1 MKVLILNCGS
11 SSIKYQLLKIDEF
24 YKLLAKGQIDRIG
37 NSGSNIEQKV
47 DGKETIVVNT
57 DIPDHTK
64 GIDLILKLLADPKHA
79 VLNFL
84 QEIDAVGHRIVHG
97 GEYFSDSVIINDYVK
112 EKVAELVDLAPLH
125 NPANLHGIEAM
136 ERLLPGKPQVGVF
149 DTAFHQTMPEKAY
162 LYGIPYSMYKK
173 YHIRRYGF
181 HGTSHQ
187 FVAEKACE
195 LLEWDITEKKIIT
208 CHLGNGA
215 SITAIDKGKSIETS
229 MGFTPNYG
237 LVMGTRS
244 GVVDPGIIEYL
255 MEHEKISLSDVVE
268 LLNKKSGMFG
278 LSDGLSSDMRDLAE
292 AMLAGNEDAARALNS
307 YAHRVKHYIGAYAA
321 ELNGV
326 DLVIMTGGIGENNWL
341 VRELSLSNM
350 EYIGITLNKEMNK
363 GLRGCDSKICTDC
376 SRVQVMII
384 QTNEELVIAKETV
397 RLVSSQKKTISN

>member
-1 MKVLILNCGS
+1 MILQFLI
-11 SSIKYQLLKIDEF
+11 
-24 YKLLAKGQIDRIG
+24 
-37 NSGSNIEQKV
+37 
-47 DGKETIVVNT
+47 
-57 DIPDHTK
+57 
-64 GIDLILKLLADPKHA
+64 DPKQL
-79 VLNFL
+79 VLTSLN
-84 QEIDAVGHRIVHG
+84 EIDAVGHRVVHG
-97 GEYFSDSVIINDYVK
+97 GEFLSESVLINEDVK
-112 EKVAELVDLAPLH
+112 EKIASLIDLAPLH

-136 ERLLPGKPQVGVF
+136 ERLLPGKPQVAVF
-149 DTAFHQTMPEKAY
+149 DTAYHQTMPEKAF

-181 HGTSHQ
+181 HGTSHK
-187 FVAEKACE
+187 FVAEKACK
-195 LLEWDITEKKIIT
+195 LLGWDIKEKKIIT

-255 MEHEKISLSDVVE
+255 MEQEKLPLNEVVE
-268 LLNKKSGMFG
+268 LLNKKSGMLG
-278 LSDGLSSDMRDLAE
+278 LSDGLSSDMRDLAD
-292 AMLAGNEDAARALNS
+292 AMMAGNVDAARALNS

-341 VRELSLSNM
+341 VRELCLSNM
-350 EYIGITLNKEMNK
+350 EYIGITLNKEMNQ
-363 GLRGCDSKICTDC
+363 GLRGRDSKICTDC

-384 QTNEELVIAKETV
+384 QTNEELVIAQETV
-397 RLVSSQKKTISN
+397 RLVIAQKQIPS

>member
-1 MKVLILNCGS
+1 MRVLILNCGS
-11 SSIKYQLLKIDEF
+11 SSIKYQLLNIEEE
-24 YKLLAKGQIDRIG
+24 YNLLAKGQIDRIG
-37 NSGSNIEQKV
+37 TQGSNIEQKV
-47 DGKETIVVNT
+47 KGKEPIFLRTE
-57 DIPDHTK
+57 IPDHTK
-64 GIDLILKLLADPKHA
+64 GIDLILQFLIDPKQL
-79 VLNFL
+79 VLTSLN
-84 QEIDAVGHRIVHG
+84 EIDAVGHRVVHG
-97 GEYFSDSVIINDYVK
+97 GEFLSESVLINEDVK
-112 EKVAELVDLAPLH
+112 EKIASLIDLAPLH

-136 ERLLPGKPQVGVF
+136 ERLLPGKPQVAVF
-149 DTAFHQTMPEKAY
+149 DTAYHQTMPEKAF

-181 HGTSHQ
+181 HGTSHK
-187 FVAEKACE
+187 FVAEKACK
-195 LLEWDITEKKIIT
+195 LLGWDIKEKKIIT

-255 MEHEKISLSDVVE
+255 MEQEKLPLNEVVE
-268 LLNKKSGMFG
+268 LLNKKSGMLG
-278 LSDGLSSDMRDLAE
+278 LSDGLSSDMRDLAD
-292 AMLAGNEDAARALNS
+292 AMMAGNVDAARALNS

-341 VRELSLSNM
+341 VRELCLSNM
-350 EYIGITLNKEMNK
+350 EYIGITLNKEMNQ
-363 GLRGCDSKICTDC
+363 GLRGRDSKICTDC

-384 QTNEELVIAKETV
+384 QTNEELVIAQETV
-397 RLVSSQKKTISN
+397 RLVIAQKQIPS